1 MSHTQMLNRA
11 GKYVQPDEDTFAAA
25 AANARWDKA
34 PGFYDLLTDQP
45 GPDSWPMTAA
55 SFVLLHTTAK
65 DPAKTTSVLSFFS
78 WAFKNGGKMAS
89 ELDYVAM
96 PPNVVKLI
104 ESAWQTKIKGPDGQA
119 VWK

>member
-1 MSHTQMLNRA
+1 
-11 GKYVQPDEDTFAAA
+11 
-25 AANARWDKA
+25 
-34 PGFYDLLTDQP
+34 
-45 GPDSWPMTAA
+45 MTGA
-55 SFVLLHTTAK
+55 SFILLHADAK
-65 DPAKTTSVLSFFS
+65 DPAKTAAVLTFFS

-104 ESAWQTKIKGPDGQA
+104 ESAWQAKIKGPNGQP